1 MLWERVQYFSF
12 QHVSGFD
19 TSYACLDSIHA
30 LNVIYFFSSHRPK
43 RFWSD
48 RKKLSHFGQKVW
60 KFRLKNTVMVSFNTT
75 VRQMTEMFQWKKTQN
90 VIRAWIRFADFV
102 EPLRWTAVDSDDG
115 ERHLGAEA
123 AESDRAA
130 SSHDRA
136 VSLIWR
142 RRVNA
147 GWWFYL
153 EESTGTDELICR
165 GNLQGCQIFYTAHG
179 HNHNK
184 HGCFSK
190 SYGQKYK
197 MS

>member
-90 VIRAWIRFADFV
+90 VIRAWIRLRMSYVRGFDSQILWNRFV
-102 EPLRWTAVDSDDG
+102 EPP
-115 ERHLGAEA
+115 
-123 AESDRAA
+123 
-130 SSHDRA
+130 
-136 VSLIWR
+136 
-142 RRVNA
+142 
-147 GWWFYL
+147 
-153 EESTGTDELICR
+153 STLTMEKGISELK
-165 GNLQGCQIFYTAHG
+165 Q
-179 HNHNK
+179 
-184 HGCFSK
+184 
-190 SYGQKYK
+190 QKVIAQLLA
-197 MS
+197 MIAQ